1 VKSEG
6 INEDMPNVTSNTPC
20 LVTDFAGQPRRVFAS
35 PNQTIIARTPD
46 EVLPALHA
54 IENATRQGR
63 FAVGFIAYEAAPAFD
78 PAFQVHPNAR
88 LPLLWFGI
96 FDEESRSLA
105 RAPRPASLEPIAAPA
120 QSDFSQGV
128 QTIKDAIAEGR
139 TYQVNLTSRLRF
151 CVEGDSFGLYEQL
164 RASQGPGYHAF
175 IESDAFSILS
185 LSPELFFQRIGNA
198 IVTRPMKG
206 TAPRG
211 RWREEDDVNAE
222 RLIASEKER
231 AENLMIVD
239 MMRNDL
245 GRIAEV
251 GTVDV
256 PALFD
261 VESYRTVL
269 QMTST
274 VTANVRDRT
283 LTDVLRA
290 LFPSGS
296 VTGAPKIATMEMI
309 AQLEDTPREVYCGA
323 IGVVEPGGDCTFN
336 VPIRTLWL
344 DRATG
349 IAECGVGAGITWDSD
364 PEAEFQELRAKAVF
378 LRESWPAFDLFETF
392 RLERGTIRRLEL
404 HLARLRRSCAYFD
417 FAWDAEA
424 VRRAIDE
431 LTEANDG
438 IVYRARLFIVA
449 DGSVRTSL
457 QHLDPLPADRMI
469 ALAVEPVSSGNRFLF
484 HKTTHRELYDRQLSL
499 RPGVFDVVLWN
510 ERGQL
515 TEFTRGNLVVDL
527 NGRLCTPPRTAG
539 LLAGVFREELLASG
553 KMVEQSL
560 SKEDLEAANAI
571 WFINSLREWVA
582 VTLNLD

>member
-1 VKSEG
+1 
-6 INEDMPNVTSNTPC
+6 MPDVISNTPC
-20 LVTDFAGQPRRVFAS
+20 LVIDFIGQPRRFFAN
-35 PNQTIIARTPD
+35 PIQTVIARTPA
-46 EVLPALHA
+46 EVLPALRA
-54 IENATRQGR
+54 IEDASRQG
-63 FAVGFIAYEAAPAFD
+63 FFTAGFISYEAAPAFD
-78 PAFQVHPNAR
+78 PAFQVHHNHR

-96 FDEESRSLA
+96 FDGDSPDLP
-105 RAPRPASLEPIAAPA
+105 RAQRPASLEPIAAPD
-120 QSDFSQGV
+120 QSEFSQGV

-151 CVEGDSFGLYEQL
+151 CVEGDAVGLYEQL
-164 RASQGPGYHAF
+164 RASQGPGYHAL
-175 IESDAFSILS
+175 IETDAFSILS
-185 LSPELFFQRIGNA
+185 LSPELFFQRAGDA

-211 RWREEDDVNAE
+211 RWPEEDDANAE
-222 RLIASEKER
+222 RLVASEKER

-245 GRIAEV
+245 GRIADV
-251 GTVDV
+251 GTVEV

-261 VESYRTVL
+261 VERYRTVL

-296 VTGAPKIATMEMI
+296 VTGAPKIATMQMI

-323 IGVVEPGGDCTFN
+323 IGVVEPGGDCMFN

-378 LRESWPAFDLFETF
+378 LRESWPVFELFETF
-392 RLERGTIRRLEL
+392 RIERGAIPRLEL
-404 HLARLRRSCAYFD
+404 HIARLRSSCAYFD
-417 FAWDAEA
+417 FTWDEEA
-424 VRRAIDE
+424 VRRAIAE
-431 LTEANDG
+431 LMATADAAE
-438 IVYRARLFIVA
+438 YRGRLFIA
-449 DGSVRTSL
+449 RDGDVRASK
-457 QHLDPLPADRMI
+457 HSLDPLPAQRMI
-469 ALAVEPVSSGNRFLF
+469 ALAVEPVSSSNRFLF
-484 HKTTHRELYDRQLSL
+484 HKTTNRELYDRQLSL
-499 RPGVFDVVLWN
+499 QPGVFDVVLWN
-510 ERGQL
+510 ERGEL

-539 LLAGVFREELLASG
+539 LLAGVFRQELLASG
-553 KMVEQSL
+553 RIVERTLRADDL
-560 SKEDLEAANAI
+560 SNATAI
-571 WFINSLREWVA
+571 WFINSLREWVP